1 MLFGFGFKSFFSTVE
16 KKNEIKKFYI
26 KYYPLLLGST
36 YFCFGLKNERKGGN
50 RLVVVPVPKKPFVLI
65 LHDVV
70 KKGGGRR
77 IIW

>member
-26 KYYPLLLGST
+26 KYYPLLLPGT
-36 YFCFGLKNERKGGN
+36 YFCFGLKNEKWGRS
-50 RLVVVPVPKKPFVLI
+50 RLVVVPVPKPFVLI
-65 LHDVV
+65 VHDVV

-77 IIW
+77 RIW

>member
-36 YFCFGLKNERKGGN
+36 TYFCFGLKNERKGGN
-50 RLVVVPVPKKPFVLI
+50 RLVVVPVPKPFVLI
-65 LHDVV
+65 VHHVV

-77 IIW
+77 RIW